1 MLLLKIGYIE
11 KSDLLRQMPKYVNQ
25 RKQWKDILCL
35 FYSENNGA
43 PGLILRPSTPVTSD
57 SEIEK
62 AGGAAS
68 REEQT
73 SWRWGELPS
82 PHQAVIASQVRQ
94 LFREEKS
101 TDLI

>member
-1 MLLLKIGYIE
+1 MLHNN
-11 KSDLLRQMPKYVNQ
+11 VNE
-25 RKQWKDILCL
+25 RINTKLFL

-94 LFREEKS
+94 LFFREEKS
-101 TDLI
+101 NGLILENVYLPT